1 MSDAE
6 MDQQSRHKIDIEI
19 SKLLADTACLNK
31 HTHWYTFFV
40 FGTTGIGFI
49 ALLTLIA
56 KVTGLM

>member
-1 MSDAE
+1 
-6 MDQQSRHKIDIEI
+6 MDQQNRHKIDIEI